1 MNRVKKKTSGSSVL
15 LKKKKGKKRQV
26 HVEPDN
32 DSYDSMVDNGTD
44 EDDDDDEHDGNDG
57 RNGKIAK
64 EQDDS
69 SMDSG
74 LESGS
79 LVRKAKPS
87 KKVVS
92 KAMKRKVVAHHDEE
106 AHRKRVKAMKEL
118 YKPPTVEEINRL
130 KETENYY
137 HSNLFRMQT
146 EEMLKE
152 VRVTSKVGRF
162 VQVWLEEF
170 TDFLRTIEDEAN
182 DRWLLEQDYEGFEFP
197 LKLTGSQQMQEVLS
211 KERFRFLQ
219 QSHVRTI
226 GGCNAMLR
234 TSFGKPLVVDLLL
247 VMPEKCLHKEDYLN
261 LRYHYK
267 RTHYL
272 CTIAERLWQQPGK
285 EKIASSVRFK
295 PLKDDRLKPVLVMT
309 PADDAFARKVVFQLH
324 AVADGNHFPKKR
336 FLPHRNN
343 VRPAMIGQG
352 ESVSTEDY
360 ENFPT
365 PHYNASILYDIRLAK
380 NAELLE
386 SIIQSDSV
394 REAIILLKVWIRQRQ
409 FDQGR
414 YGFDGA
420 IVTFYIAHL
429 LQNKRI
435 YPNMSCYQ
443 IIRLFWNQL
452 AGSSWD
458 KEGISFDKSSK
469 ETLASFFLH
478 YDVVFIDPLGMLNI
492 AANLP
497 VDLYRRVRHES
508 ALAIRML
515 DNRKINSFLALFLG
529 NYPAFTQYDHILTVS
544 DSKLIADTIES
555 FAEDVDKL
563 DYLGDGQALFAR
575 MVERLL
581 RKGLGSRVSY
591 ILPLAGTLKLGECA
605 MTAKPRLVLGLSLNG
620 TDAFNLVDK
629 GPEAIDVTASEAF
642 RSFWHGKAELRR
654 FKDGSIT
661 ESCVW
666 GEASDPIG
674 QKRLI
679 VQSIVQFLL
688 HAHFDMPEKKIGYLA
703 AQFESAIVP
712 YPAKKLHE
720 TIEERSLAVIR
731 AFDALGRIMR
741 DLEKLPLTINAI
753 HGTDPVFRYTDPDP
767 PLPKARWVRV
777 DRELVRISGKPIH
790 ATIQLEAS
798 GKWPAELEAIRRL
811 KTAFY
816 LRIASSISQTTSSNR
831 PLAQAYNDYLDVLY
845 EKYLFRFVIIH
856 QREINILREYLSDN
870 KVTRLQQDTDESI
883 ALEMQATILPKL
895 TGILHG
901 LHQQYFSFGSVAAIA
916 KRWLYSQLIDPYLWP
931 DECTELLLAAL
942 YLNQP
947 LQPPIQPQ
955 TGFLRWLQFLAST
968 DWSKDM
974 IVVNLNDE
982 LSSET
987 VDELEKQF
995 YDRRQTFPP
1004 LTIITPC
1011 DSGKYGLFGRRAPTV
1026 EVLNRVTLLAQTAIQ
1041 LVEMNFRKLGNNIQ
1055 NFFQPSMEGYNVII
1069 HLDNTIVHPI
1079 GIFPAH
1085 VVGIQKSPEMLLN
1098 ISKKNPAVGF
1108 DPVRFYLRELR
1119 EAYRQFAVFFY
1130 DPCGG
1135 DRIAVLW
1142 RPQALE
1148 EKPFTTSNVN
1158 GRMVTTEGTLQLNV
1172 DALVRDFELL
1182 GNGLVRHIER
1192 R

>member
-1 MNRVKKKTSGSSVL
+1 MNRVKKKSAGSFVL
-15 LKKKKGKKRQV
+15 LKKKKVKKQQV
-26 HVEPDN
+26 PDERDN

-44 EDDDDDEHDGNDG
+44 EDDDDDGDVSIAGDGND
-57 RNGKIAK
+57 
-64 EQDDS
+64 

-74 LESGS
+74 LESGA
-79 LVRKAKPS
+79 LVRTAKPP
-87 KKVVS
+87 KKSAS
-92 KAMKRKVVAHHDEE
+92 KAMKRKVTAHNDEE
-106 AHRKRVKAMKEL
+106 VHRKRVKEMKAL

-152 VRVTSKVGRF
+152 VRVSSKLGRF
-162 VQVWLEEF
+162 VQVWLEQFKEF
-170 TDFLRTIEDEAN
+170 LQTIENETNA
-182 DRWLLEQDYEGFEFP
+182 RSLLELDYDGFEFP
-197 LKLTGSQQMQEVLS
+197 MKAAGSQYMQEVLG

-219 QSHVRTI
+219 QRHVRTI
-226 GGCNAMLR
+226 GGCDSMLR
-234 TSFGKPLVVDLLL
+234 TTFGKPLVVDLLL
-247 VMPEKCLHKEDYLN
+247 VMPDKCLHKEDYLN

-267 RTHYL
+267 RAHYL
-272 CTIAERLWQQPGK
+272 CTIAQHLLQQSSSDGE
-285 EKIASSVRFK
+285 EKIVSNVRFE
-295 PLKDDRLKPVLVMT
+295 PLKGDRLKPVLLMI
-309 PADDAFARKVVFQLH
+309 PADATFSRKVHFQLH
-324 AVADGNHFPKKR
+324 AVADATSFPKKR

-343 VRPAMIGQG
+343 VRPAMIGSG
-352 ESVSTEDY
+352 EPGSTEEY

-365 PHYNASILYDIRLAK
+365 PHYNTSILYDVRLAK

-386 SIIQSDSV
+386 SIIQSDSI
-394 REAIILLKVWIRQRQ
+394 REAIILLKVWIRQRH
-409 FDQGR
+409 FDRGR
-414 YGFDGA
+414 YAFDGA
-420 IVTFYIAHL
+420 IVTFYIAYL
-429 LQNKRI
+429 LQNRRI
-435 YPNMSCYQ
+435 YPKMSSYQ

-458 KEGISFDKSSK
+458 KEGITFDNSSR
-469 ETLASFFLH
+469 ETLLSFFR
-478 YDVVFIDPLGMLNI
+478 YYEVVFIDPLGLLNI

-508 ALAIRML
+508 ALAIRVL
-515 DNRKINSFLALFLG
+515 DNPKINSFLPLFLA
-529 NYPAFTQYDHILTVS
+529 NYPAFTQYDHIITIQG
-544 DSKLIADTIES
+544 SKMIAATIES

-563 DYLGDGQALFAR
+563 DYLGDSQALLTR

-581 RKGLGSRVSY
+581 RKGLGTRASY
-591 ILPLAGTLKLGECA
+591 LVPLAANLKLDEPA
-605 MTAKPRLVLGLSLNG
+605 MTAEPRLMLGLSLNG

-629 GPEAIDVTASEAF
+629 GPEAIDTVASEAF
-642 RSFWHGKAELRR
+642 RSFWQGKAELRR

-666 GEASDPIG
+666 GEPTDPIG

-679 VQSIVQFLL
+679 VRSIVQFLL
-688 HAHFDMPEKKIGYLA
+688 QAHLDIPDNNVRYLA
-703 AQFESAIVP
+703 DQFEHAIAP
-712 YPAKKLHE
+712 FPKKTLHE

-731 AFDALGRIMR
+731 TFDTLGRMMR

-753 HGTDPVFRYTDPDP
+753 LGTDAVFRYTDPDP
-767 PLPKARWVRV
+767 PRPTARALMVNGR
-777 DRELVRISGKPIH
+777 LVFLSAKPIH

-798 GKWPAELEAIRRL
+798 GKWPADLEAIRRL

-816 LRIASSISQTTSSNR
+816 LRIADSIGQEPGQETSTSK
-831 PLAQAYNDYLDVLY
+831 PLAQACNDYLDVLY
-845 EKYLFRFVIIH
+845 EQYLFRFVIVH
-856 QREINILREYLSDN
+856 QREITILREYLSEN

-931 DECTELLLAAL
+931 DECTELLLAAI

-947 LQPPIQPQ
+947 VQPPIQPQ
-955 TGFLRWLQFLAST
+955 TGFLRWLQFVAST

-982 LSSET
+982 LASET
-987 VDELEKQF
+987 IEQVEKQF
-995 YDRRQTFPP
+995 YDRRQSFPP
-1004 LTIITPC
+1004 LTIVTPA

-1026 EVLNRVTLLAQTAIQ
+1026 EILNRVTLLAQAATQLIDANYRSLQKIQ
-1041 LVEMNFRKLGNNIQ
+1041 Q
-1055 NFFQPSMEGYNVII
+1055 FFQPSLEGYNLII
-1069 HLDNTIVHPI
+1069 HLDTTIITPI
-1079 GIFPAH
+1079 GIRKSKEMALHSAPSLYAKANNTDPA
-1085 VVGIQKSPEMLLN
+1085 
-1098 ISKKNPAVGF
+1098 AGF
-1108 DPVRFYLRELR
+1108 YPVRFYLQELR
-1119 EAYRQFAVFFY
+1119 EAYRQFAIFFY

-1148 EKPFTTSNVN
+1148 EKPFSTTHVN
-1158 GRMVTTEGTLQLNV
+1158 GRMVTEHEALHLNV

-1182 GNGLVRHIER
+1182 GQGLVSRIER
-1192 R
+1192 RQ